1 MWYQYPKDIGSD
13 PANHLTLSLA
23 HSNQAKFNSTTV
35 IFNMAKPNPYPKQNI
50 HFPRSWNDKWS
61 NEGVTDLEKAKT
73 ILYDFN
79 SNDDSDE
86 DEKVALWG
94 ILRDFEVHES
104 FENVASLATAVQHQ
118 VFRNQHSS
126 FDSKWLLQRMRFIL
140 LKCQP
145 NLPQTAATD
154 SLINFFFDVSISRG
168 VQVGSA
174 IPSDDITALELP
186 ESMLKVVIIGG
197 GPTGLLAAI
206 TLAERVRC
214 RKRVQIHVYDKRWI
228 NQNYGKLQ
236 FTVYP
241 EDERRRDQ
249 VITLQD
255 HVKKLLSKE
264 TENFLDFGLGNL
276 GAELVWPESS
286 NLQIRKIEDALL
298 KRAQDSIFGDIIHLH
313 GAEITDEETLVR
325 EAGDDFHLLLGSDG
339 ANSWVRRRYFSEEEE
354 PCGRSFALGVALN
367 RGERGLPRSQ
377 ALNIFLTLCQTRLL
391 LNASHR
397 DGTGYL
403 NMLLKEEEYDQC
415 VSLDGAPA
423 DFRSPACI
431 RTDGVVSP
439 DFAED
444 QIFAPYEENSIFWQS
459 ISDGLRLFGFEETDV
474 KSIVRIPIN
483 LMGVKTATKAV
494 TLESETRLHPH
505 CLVSLAGD
513 SALTHHFWPGR
524 GMNSGMKT
532 AIAWSNQVSDL
543 ILERK
548 EGFFGLEPRAFDPFL
563 DFMNKLRERE
573 HKQRSFV
580 IQQNSGSP
588 EVMEE
593 NIRRAH
599 TLGEHDRKIA
609 PELCKRVLD
618 IAESLEGRGTPR
630 WPHEKTKG
638 LGGMVLTILSQLR
651 TRTKAEMYHSGPWPI
666 DDMRGPEVHPPN
678 PRIPN
683 FPRSRAEGDTCTS
696 QTEQAPQDQQIRPAL
711 TNFWTHTTAS
721 QRLLPTF
728 PERVPARRYNER
740 IEFQRDMTD
749 RLVARTSYLGSLL
762 KRLLIDA
769 LVLFV
774 LIFLAGFIAGI
785 AGIAGPPVRAT

>member
-1 MWYQYPKDIGSD
+1 
-13 PANHLTLSLA
+13 
-23 HSNQAKFNSTTV
+23 
-35 IFNMAKPNPYPKQNI
+35 MAQSHAFPKQNI
-50 HFPRSWNDKWS
+50 HFSRSWNDKWS
-61 NEGVTDLEKAKT
+61 NEGVTELEKAKI

-86 DEKVALWG
+86 DEKIALWEV
-94 ILRDFEVHES
+94 LHASEVHGS

-118 VFRNQHSS
+118 VFHNQHSS
-126 FDSKWLLQRMRFIL
+126 FDSNWLLQRMRFIL
-140 LKCQP
+140 LKSQP
-145 NLPQTAATD
+145 NLPQSAATEN
-154 SLINFFFDVSISRG
+154 LINFFFDISLSRG
-168 VQVGSA
+168 VQVGNA

-228 NQNYGKLQ
+228 NQTYDKLH

-255 HVKKLLSKE
+255 HVKSLLSKE
-264 TENFLDFGLGNL
+264 TENFLDFGLGKL
-276 GAELVWPESS
+276 GAELVWPDSS
-286 NLQIRKIEDALL
+286 NLQIRKVEDALL
-298 KRAQDSIFGDIIHLH
+298 KRAQDSVFDEMIHLH
-313 GAEITDEETLVR
+313 GAEITDEETLIR
-325 EAGDDFHLLLGSDG
+325 EAGDDFHLLLGTDG

-354 PCGRSFALGVALN
+354 PCGRSFALGVALD

-377 ALNIFLTLCQTRLL
+377 ALNIFLTLCQTRFL

-415 VSLDGAPA
+415 VLLNGNPA

-431 RTDGVVSP
+431 RKDGVVP
-439 DFAED
+439 LGFAED
-444 QIFAPYEENSIFWQS
+444 QIFAPYDENSILWQS

-524 GMNSGMKT
+524 GMNSGMKA

-543 ILERK
+543 ILKRK
-548 EGFFGLEPRAFDPFL
+548 EGLFGLEPRALDPFQ
-563 DFMNKLRERE
+563 DFMKRLRERE

-593 NIRRAH
+593 NIRQAH

-609 PELCKRVLD
+609 PDLCQRVLAF
-618 IAESLEGRGTPR
+618 AESLEGRGAPS
-630 WPHEKTKG
+630 WPHEKIKG
-638 LGGMVLTILSQLR
+638 LSGIVLTILSQLK

-666 DDMRGPEVHPPN
+666 EDMRGPEVHPPK
-678 PRIPN
+678 PQIPN
-683 FPRSRAEGDTCTS
+683 LPRLRVGGDTCTS
-696 QTEQAPQDQQIRPAL
+696 QKKPTKPTAQKPTVPKPTAPKPYEPAPLGGHLAICVYTL
-711 TNFWTHTTAS
+711 T
-721 QRLLPTF
+721 
-728 PERVPARRYNER
+728 RVFVIMLRVF
-740 IEFQRDMTD
+740 IFF
-749 RLVARTSYLGSLL
+749 LLGSFCLGLL
-762 KRLLIDA
+762 GVIYDA
-769 LVLFV
+769 
-774 LIFLAGFIAGI
+774 IFL
-785 AGIAGPPVRAT
+785 PE